1 MIFSG
6 NEKGAARD
14 ERRGRRV
21 FANPDLDCSTG
32 GGHQPPL
39 HSTTRRR
46 LDGERAYTHTRFVKN
61 HHATALERFDERA

>member
-21 FANPDLDCSTG
+21 FANPDLDCPTG
-32 GGHQPPL
+32 GGI
-39 HSTTRRR
+39 SRRFIQR
-46 LDGERAYTHTRFVKN
+46 RD
-61 HHATALERFDERA
+61 